1 MALQKLIAH
10 VKSACTCVY
19 FSLFSMTLIFQT
31 RSGATNAHV
40 IPDVTICHHHIKAYH
55 EVSLSDF

>member
-1 MALQKLIAH
+1 MALQKLITH

-19 FSLFSMTLIFQT
+19 FSLFSIMLIFQT
-31 RSGATNAHV
+31 RSGATYVHV
-40 IPDVTICHHHIKAYH
+40 IPDVTTCHHHIRAYH